1 MKAELSYREIEKLIR
16 DKANKNV
23 RVTYENSKTIK
34 VSYDIDMFFT
44 TKTVEVYLE
53 VRQVSS
59 TSIKLRYY
67 SYGFAVE
74 TIVSGILN
82 MMDSD
87 IYSKGNENMV
97 TIYLKNIDGL
107 ESAFKTISLSDVTF
121 SNNGTNVVMQIK

>member
-16 DKANKNV
+16 DKANKSV
-23 RVTYENSKTIK
+23 RVSYENSKTIK

-53 VRQVSS
+53 MRQVSS
-59 TSIKLRYY
+59 ASIKLRYY

-87 IYSKGNENMV
+87 IYSKENENMV

>member
-1 MKAELSYREIEKLIR
+1 MKAELSYQEIEKLIR
-16 DKANKNV
+16 DKADKNV
-23 RVTYENSKTIK
+23 RVSYENSKTIK

-53 VRQVSS
+53 VRQVNS
-59 TSIKLRYY
+59 TSLKLRYY

-87 IYSKGNENMV
+87 IYSKGDDNML

-107 ESAFKTISLSDVTF
+107 ESAFKTISLSDIAFT
-121 SNNGTNVVMQIK
+121 NNGASVVIQIK

>member
-16 DKANKNV
+16 NIADKKV
-23 RVTYENSKTIK
+23 RVSFENSKTIK

-87 IYSKGNENMV
+87 IYSKENENMV

-121 SNNGTNVVMQIK
+121 SNNGTNVVLQIK

>member
-16 DKANKNV
+16 NIADKKV
-23 RVTYENSKTIK
+23 RVSFENSKTIK

-74 TIVSGILN
+74 TIVSGVLN
-82 MMDSD
+82 MMGSD
-87 IYSKGNENMV
+87 IYSKENENMV

>member
-16 DKANKNV
+16 NIAAKKV
-23 RVTYENSKTIK
+23 RVSFENSKTIK

-87 IYSKGNENMV
+87 IYSKENENIV

>member
-59 TSIKLRYY
+59 ASIKLRYY

>member
-16 DKANKNV
+16 NIADKKV
-23 RVTYENSKTIK
+23 RVSFENSKTIK

-44 TKTVEVYLE
+44 TKAVEVYLE

>member
-16 DKANKNV
+16 NIADKKV
-23 RVTYENSKTIK
+23 RVSFENSKTIK

-87 IYSKGNENMV
+87 IYSKENENMV

-107 ESAFKTISLSDVTF
+107 ESAVKTISLSDVTF

>member
-23 RVTYENSKTIK
+23 RVSYENSKTIK
-34 VSYDIDMFFT
+34 ASYDIDMFFT
-44 TKTVEVYLE
+44 TKTVEIYLE
-53 VRQVSS
+53 VCQVSPA
-59 TSIKLRYY
+59 SIKLRYY

-87 IYSKGNENMV
+87 IYSKDDDNML

-107 ESAFKTISLSDVTF
+107 ESAFKLITLSDVTF
-121 SNNGTNVVMQIK
+121 SSNGTNVVMQIK

>member
-1 MKAELSYREIEKLIR
+1 MKSELSYREIEKLIR
-16 DKANKNV
+16 DKADKNV
-23 RVTYENSKTIK
+23 RVSYENSKTIK

-53 VRQVSS
+53 VRQVSPA
-59 TSIKLRYY
+59 SIKLRYY

-87 IYSKGNENMV
+87 IYSKGDDNIL
-97 TIYLKNIDGL
+97 TIFLKNIDGL
-107 ESAFKTISLSDVTF
+107 DSAFKTISLSDIAFT
-121 SNNGTNVVMQIK
+121 SNGTSVVMQIK

>member
-23 RVTYENSKTIK
+23 RVSYVNSKTIK

-59 TSIKLRYY
+59 ASIKLRYY

-87 IYSKGNENMV
+87 IYSKGDDNML

-121 SNNGTNVVMQIK
+121 NSYGTNVVMQIK

>member
-16 DKANKNV
+16 NIADKKV
-23 RVTYENSKTIK
+23 RVSFENSKTIK

-44 TKTVEVYLE
+44 TKTVEVSLE

-87 IYSKGNENMV
+87 IYSKENENMV

>member
-16 DKANKNV
+16 DKADKNV
-23 RVTYENSKTIK
+23 RVSYENSKTIK

-53 VRQVSS
+53 VRQVSPA
-59 TSIKLRYY
+59 SIKLRYY

-87 IYSKGNENMV
+87 IYSKGDDNIL
-97 TIYLKNIDGL
+97 TIFLKNNDGL
-107 ESAFKTISLSDVTF
+107 DSAFKTISLSDIAFT
-121 SNNGTNVVMQIK
+121 SNGTSVVMQIK

>member
-1 MKAELSYREIEKLIR
+1 MKAELSYREIVKLIR
-16 DKANKNV
+16 NIADKKV
-23 RVTYENSKTIK
+23 RVSFENSKTIK

>member
-59 TSIKLRYY
+59 ASIKLRYY

-87 IYSKGNENMV
+87 IYSKGDDNML
-97 TIYLKNIDGL
+97 TICLKNIDGL
-107 ESAFKTISLSDVTF
+107 ESAFKTISLSDLSFT
-121 SNNGTNVVMQIK
+121 SNGAGVVLQIK

>member
-23 RVTYENSKTIK
+23 RVSYENSKTIK

-44 TKTVEVYLE
+44 TKPVEVYLE

-59 TSIKLRYY
+59 ASIKLRYY

-87 IYSKGNENMV
+87 IYSKGDDNMLS
-97 TIYLKNIDGL
+97 IYLKNIDGL
-107 ESAFKTISLSDVTF
+107 ESAFNTISLSDIAFT
-121 SNNGTNVVMQIK
+121 NNGASVVMQIK

>member
-1 MKAELSYREIEKLIR
+1 MKAELSYQEIEKLIR
-16 DKANKNV
+16 DKADKNV
-23 RVTYENSKTIK
+23 RVSYENSKTIK

-44 TKTVEVYLE
+44 SKTVEVYLD
-53 VRQVSS
+53 VRQVNS

-87 IYSKGNENMV
+87 IYSKGDDNML

-107 ESAFKTISLSDVTF
+107 ESAFKTISLSDIAFT
-121 SNNGTNVVMQIK
+121 NNGASVVMQIK

>member
-16 DKANKNV
+16 DKADKNV
-23 RVTYENSKTIK
+23 RVSYENSKTIK

-53 VRQVSS
+53 VRHVSPA
-59 TSIKLRYY
+59 SIKLRYY

-82 MMDSD
+82 MTDSD
-87 IYSKGNENMV
+87 IYSKGDDNML
-97 TIYLKNIDGL
+97 TIFLKNIDGL
-107 ESAFKTISLSDVTF
+107 DSASKTISLSDIAFT
-121 SNNGTNVVMQIK
+121 SNGASVVMQIK